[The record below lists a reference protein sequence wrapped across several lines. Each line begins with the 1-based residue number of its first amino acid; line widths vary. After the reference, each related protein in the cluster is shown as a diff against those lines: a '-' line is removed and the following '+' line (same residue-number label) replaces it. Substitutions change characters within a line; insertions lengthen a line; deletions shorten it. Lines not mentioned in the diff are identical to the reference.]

1 MSQKLSSVSTGSK
14 CYISLF
20 MIIND
25 PDATA
30 EQLCE
35 DLDKINEWAFSWKW
49 VLILTHINKHKL
61 FYL

>member
-1 MSQKLSSVSTGSK
+1 MLEKLIESSKESYYKRVSQKLSSVSTGSK

-35 DLDKINEWAFSWKW
+35 DLDKINE
-49 VLILTHINKHKL
+49 
-61 FYL
+61 

>member
-1 MSQKLSSVSTGSK
+1 MLEKLIESSKESYYKRVSQKLSLVSTSSK

-20 MIIND
+20 MKIND

-35 DLDKINEWAFSWKW
+35 DLDKINE
-49 VLILTHINKHKL
+49 
-61 FYL
+61 